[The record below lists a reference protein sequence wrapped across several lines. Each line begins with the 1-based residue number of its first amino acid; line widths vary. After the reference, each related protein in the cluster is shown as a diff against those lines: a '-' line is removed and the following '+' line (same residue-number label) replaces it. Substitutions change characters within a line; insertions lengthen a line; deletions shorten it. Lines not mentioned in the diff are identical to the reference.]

1 MHEFLQVNFLHAVDY
16 RIKLPLKFQDCN
28 TALKTQTYCMSW
40 GYLEIFLRH
49 NLIFSLRYIIMSP
62 QESMTEKK

>member
-28 TALKTQTYCMSW
+28 TALKTQTYCMS
-40 GYLEIFLRH
+40 
-49 NLIFSLRYIIMSP
+49 
-62 QESMTEKK
+62 

>member
-28 TALKTQTYCMSW
+28 TALKT
-40 GYLEIFLRH
+40 H
-49 NLIFSLRYIIMSP
+49 NLLHVLGVTRNFS
-62 QESMTEKK
+62 